1 MNKLDNYVL
10 ITIASEQCP
19 ATYLFIQCFIYFFET
34 VRFKIYFFW
43 LGGAGCAGIWMY
55 TMYYNSKVICLIINS
70 LKYIRV
76 YYRTLFISYCGVRV
90 ARSLVFCVMFYW
102 SLFVLLSFFFWLL
115 RCLSLFR
122 LTASDPS
129 LVSSNFSNNIIEI

>member
-1 MNKLDNYVL
+1 MPRN
-10 ITIASEQCP
+10 IFIHSMF
-19 ATYLFIQCFIYFFET
+19 YLFLET
-34 VRFKIYFFW
+34 VRFKIYLFW
-43 LGGAGCAGIWMY
+43 LGGVGCAGIWMY

-90 ARSLVFCVMFYW
+90 ARSLVFCVMFYR

-115 RCLSLFR
+115 RCLSLLR

-129 LVSSNFSNNIIEI
+129 LVSSNFSSNIIEI

>member
-1 MNKLDNYVL
+1 MPRN
-10 ITIASEQCP
+10 IFIHSMF
-19 ATYLFIQCFIYFFET
+19 YLFLET
-34 VRFKIYFFW
+34 VRFKIYLFW
-43 LGGAGCAGIWMY
+43 LGGVGCAGIWMY
-55 TMYYNSKVICLIINS
+55 TMHSNSKVICLIINS

-90 ARSLVFCVMFYW
+90 ARSLVFCVMFYR

-115 RCLSLFR
+115 RCLSLLR

-129 LVSSNFSNNIIEI
+129 LVSSNFSSNIIEI

>member
-1 MNKLDNYVL
+1 MPRN
-10 ITIASEQCP
+10 IFIHSMF
-19 ATYLFIQCFIYFFET
+19 YLFLET
-34 VRFKIYFFW
+34 VRLKIYLFW

-55 TMYYNSKVICLIINS
+55 TMYYISKVICLIINS

-90 ARSLVFCVMFYW
+90 ARSLVFCVMFYI
-102 SLFVLLSFFFWLL
+102 SLFVLLSFFVWLL
-115 RCLSLFR
+115 RCLSLLR

-129 LVSSNFSNNIIEI
+129 LVSSNFFSNIIEI